1 MGTRIYLDYQ
11 ASTPVDPR
19 VLEQMLPFFGD
30 IPGNPHSEHAFGWD
44 AQKAVDRANQAIA
57 EELRCD
63 PAEVVFTSGATE
75 SNNLAI
81 LGVVRRA
88 PPSRK
93 RLLIGAAEHKC
104 VLEAA
109 RIAHTHYGMTV
120 EQMPVSSD
128 GSISADTL
136 RSRLGEDVLLVSVM
150 AVNNEIGTLQP
161 LTSLVAAS
169 HEFGALFHT
178 DGTHALT
185 AGKVDLCA
193 LDCDLFSLSSHKL
206 YGPKGIGALCVR
218 HEIRQ
223 RIEPLIYGGGQQMGL
238 RSGTLPVPLCV
249 GFGEAVRLLS
259 EERSRGELSR
269 IGALRDALA
278 SKILALNCEF
288 SLNGPRLSNRHP
300 ANANIC
306 FWGYEASQLLGL
318 LQPALAVSTG
328 SACTSGNIRTSH
340 VLEAIGLSEADANA
354 SLRFGVGRYT
364 TESEIGLAVA
374 ALSDALMR
382 YV

>member
-19 VLEQMLPFFGD
+19 VLERMLPFFGD

-44 AQKAVDRANQAIA
+44 AQAAINHANQAIA
-57 EELRCD
+57 DELGCD
-63 PAEVVFTSGATE
+63 PVEVVFTSGATE

-81 LGVVRRA
+81 LGAVRRA

-93 RLLIGAAEHKC
+93 RLLVGAAEHKC

-109 RIAHTHYGMTV
+109 HIAHVQYGMTV
-120 EQMPVSSD
+120 EQLPVAWD
-128 GSISADTL
+128 GSVSADTL
-136 RSRLGEDVLLVSVM
+136 RSSLDEDVLLVSVM

-161 LTSLVAAS
+161 LGGLAAAC

-185 AGKVDLCA
+185 AGKVDLCV

-269 IGALRDALA
+269 IRALRAALV

-288 SLNGPRLSNRHP
+288 SLNGPRLSDRHP

-306 FWGYEASQLLGL
+306 FRGYEASQLLGL
-318 LQPALAVSTG
+318 LQPVLAVSTG
-328 SACTSGNIRTSH
+328 SACTSGNIQTSH
-340 VLEAIGLSEADANA
+340 VLNAIGLSAADAKA

-364 TESEIGLAVA
+364 TESEIELAVA
-374 ALSDALMR
+374 ALSGALMR